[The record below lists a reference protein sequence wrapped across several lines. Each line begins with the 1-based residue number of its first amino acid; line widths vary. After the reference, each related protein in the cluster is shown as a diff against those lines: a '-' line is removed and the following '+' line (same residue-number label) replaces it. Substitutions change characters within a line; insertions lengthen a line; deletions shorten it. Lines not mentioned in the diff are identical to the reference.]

1 MLLLFVFF
9 ILKASWIL
17 CSASSWVCPFKVF
30 GCCFALSLGF
40 VKQEALHIQSQP
52 FSYRYRFHGEDRLF
66 IASDLAR
73 FLIILQTVLF
83 SPEQQAPCATCLHLQ
98 VCLSFAMIFF
108 RVCCEIRHNEH

>member
-1 MLLLFVFF
+1 MFLLFVFYYKSLVDIVF
-9 ILKASWIL
+9 CKFSG
-17 CSASSWVCPFKVF
+17 VPFKVF

-52 FSYRYRFHGEDRLF
+52 FSYRCPFHGEDRLF

-83 SPEQQAPCATCLHLQ
+83 SPEQQAPCATCLHL
-98 VCLSFAMIFF
+98 
-108 RVCCEIRHNEH
+108 